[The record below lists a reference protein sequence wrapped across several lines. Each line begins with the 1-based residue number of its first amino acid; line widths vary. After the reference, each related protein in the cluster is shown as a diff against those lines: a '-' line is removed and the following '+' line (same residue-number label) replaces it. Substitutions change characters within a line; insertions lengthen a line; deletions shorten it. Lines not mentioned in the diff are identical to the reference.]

1 MMAKRA
7 KKNRTISENRA
18 IAQRVDALR
27 MQGLPKDRAT
37 AAAFRMFREG
47 ELSVQVGQ
55 QRMLQAKTRQ
65 EVAIIKAAIAAAA
78 RLRKKR
84 AEQKKR
90 QERAEMLLRRAKIE
104 AKKAGEQLT
113 RLSPETIDIER
124 RTR

>member
-1 MMAKRA
+1 MARRA

-47 ELSVQVGQ
+47 ELSVQIGQ
-55 QRMLQAKTRQ
+55 QRVLQAKTRQ

-84 AEQKKR
+84 EEQKR
-90 QERAEMLLRRAKIE
+90 REERAEMLLRRAKIE

-113 RLSPETIDIER
+113 RLDPETIDIQR

>member
-1 MMAKRA
+1 MARRA

-18 IAQRVDALR
+18 ISQKVDALR

-47 ELSVQVGQ
+47 ELSVQIGQ
-55 QRMLQAKTRQ
+55 QKRIEAKTRQ

-90 QERAEMLLRRAKIE
+90 EERAEMLLRRAKIE
-104 AKKAGEQLT
+104 AKKRGEQLT

>member
-1 MMAKRA
+1 MARRA

-47 ELSVQVGQ
+47 ELSVQIGQ
-55 QRMLQAKTRQ
+55 QRVLQAKTRQ

-84 AEQKKR
+84 EEQKR
-90 QERAEMLLRRAKIE
+90 REERAEMLLRRAKIE
-104 AKKAGEQLT
+104 AKKAGEQIT

>member
-1 MMAKRA
+1 MARA

-18 IAQRVDALR
+18 ISQRIDELR
-27 MQGLPKDRAT
+27 MQGLPEDRAT

-47 ELSVQVGQ
+47 ELSVKIGQ

-65 EVAIIKAAIAAAA
+65 EVAIIKAIAAAA

-84 AEQKKR
+84 EEQKR
-90 QERAEMLLRRAKIE
+90 REERAEMLLRRAKIE
-104 AKKAGEQLT
+104 AKKAGEQIT

>member
-1 MMAKRA
+1 MARRA

-18 IAQRVDALR
+18 ISQRIDALR
-27 MQGLPKDRAT
+27 MQGLPEDRAT

-47 ELSVQVGQ
+47 ELSVQIGQ
-55 QRMLQAKTRQ
+55 QRVIQAKTRQ

-84 AEQKKR
+84 AAQKKR
-90 QERAEMLLRRAKIE
+90 QERAEMLLRRARIE

-113 RLSPETIDIER
+113 PRSEETIEIER
-124 RTR
+124 LTR

>member
-1 MMAKRA
+1 MARA

-18 IAQRVDALR
+18 ISQRIDELR
-27 MQGLPKDRAT
+27 MQGLPEDRAT

-47 ELSVQVGQ
+47 ELSVKIGQ

-84 AEQKKR
+84 EEQKKR

-113 RLSPETIDIER
+113 RLDPETIDIER

>member
-1 MMAKRA
+1 MARRA

-18 IAQRVDALR
+18 ISQKVDALR
-27 MQGLPKDRAT
+27 MEGLPKDRAT

-47 ELSVQVGQ
+47 ELSVQIGQ
-55 QRMLQAKTRQ
+55 QRVIEAKTRQ

-84 AEQKKR
+84 AAQKKR
-90 QERAEMLLRRAKIE
+90 QERAEMLLRRARIE

-113 RLSPETIDIER
+113 PRSEETIEIER
-124 RTR
+124 LTR